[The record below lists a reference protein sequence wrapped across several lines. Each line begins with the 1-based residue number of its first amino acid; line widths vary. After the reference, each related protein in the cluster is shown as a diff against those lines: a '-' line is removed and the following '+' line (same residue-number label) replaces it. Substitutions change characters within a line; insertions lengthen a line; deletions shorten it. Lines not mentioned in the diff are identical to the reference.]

1 MNYVPHTNEDRS
13 EMLEAIGISGID
25 ELFSDIPSEVKL
37 DHDLNLPPALSEFE
51 LIKYMSQLAGKNTT
65 TNRLVSFLGAGVYDH
80 YVPSVVRHIISRS
93 EFYTSYTPYQ
103 AEISQGMLQS
113 IFEYQTLMCELTAM
127 DISNASLYDG
137 ATAIAEAAM
146 MASRLTRKQEVII
159 SSAVHPDYRRVLRTY
174 AHNLGLNIID
184 VPFKNGA
191 TDIEALATL
200 ASDKTAC
207 VILQSPNFFGCI
219 ENMALAAE
227 VAHEKKALF
236 VASVDPI
243 SLGILAPPGEYGAD
257 IAVGE
262 GQGLGIPMAFGG
274 PHLGFLTC
282 RKEHMRQM
290 PGRVV
295 GETHDSQG
303 RRGYLLTL
311 QAREQHIR
319 RDRATSNICS
329 NQALCALAA
338 TVYLSWLG
346 KQGIREVAEQCLNK
360 AHYACQRLSGLP
372 GFEQKY
378 SAPFFKEFTIKTP
391 LDPERISS
399 HLLESNILGGV
410 PLGQFYPELA
420 DSMLVA
426 VTEKRTGEEID
437 ALCRALEGLV

>member
-1 MNYVPHTNEDRS
+1 
-13 EMLEAIGISGID
+13 MLKTIGVSSID
-25 ELFSDIPSEVKL
+25 ELFSDVPSQVKL
-37 DHDLNLPPALSEFE
+37 DRKLNLPPAMSEFQ
-51 LIKYMSQLAGKNTT
+51 LMKYMSDLAGKNTT
-65 TNRLVSFLGAGVYDH
+65 TDRMVSFLGAGVYDH
-80 YVPSVVRHIISRS
+80 YVPSVVKHIISRS

-103 AEISQGMLQS
+103 AEVSQGMLQS

-137 ATAIAEAAM
+137 ATAITEAAM

-159 SSAVHPDYRRVLRTY
+159 SQAVHPDYRRTLRTY
-174 AHNLGLNIID
+174 AHNLELNVTE
-184 VPFKNGA
+184 VPFKDGS
-191 TDIEALATL
+191 TDIKAIRDLV
-200 ASDKTAC
+200 SDSTAC

-227 VAHEKKALF
+227 AAHEKKALF
-236 VASVDPI
+236 VACVDPI
-243 SLGILAPPGEYGAD
+243 SLGIIAPPGEYGAD

-262 GQGLGIPMAFGG
+262 AQGLGIPMGFGG
-274 PHLGFLTC
+274 PHLGFMTC

-290 PGRVV
+290 PGRVA
-295 GETHDSQG
+295 GETHDNQG

-346 KQGIREVAEQCLNK
+346 KQGIKEVAEQCVAK
-360 AHYACQRLSGLP
+360 AHYACEKLSEIP
-372 GFEQKY
+372 GFERKH
-378 SAPFFKEFTIKTP
+378 SAPFFKEFAVKTP
-391 LDPERISS
+391 VNPEKLCKG
-399 HLLESNILGGV
+399 LLEASILGGL
-410 PLGQFYPELA
+410 PLGRFYSGLS

-426 VTEKRTGEEID
+426 VTEKRTKGEID

>member
-1 MNYVPHTNEDRS
+1 MNYVPHTSEDRS
-13 EMLEAIGISGID
+13 EMLKTIGVSSID
-25 ELFSDIPSEVKL
+25 ELFSDVPSQVKL
-37 DHDLNLPPALSEFE
+37 DRKLNLPPAMSEFQ
-51 LIKYMSQLAGKNTT
+51 LMKYMSDLAGKNTT
-65 TNRLVSFLGAGVYDH
+65 TDRMVSFLGAGVYDH
-80 YVPSVVRHIISRS
+80 YVPSVVKHIISRS

-103 AEISQGMLQS
+103 AEVSQGMLQS

-137 ATAIAEAAM
+137 ATAITEAAM

-159 SSAVHPDYRRVLRTY
+159 SQAVHPDYRRTLRTY
-174 AHNLGLNIID
+174 AHNLELNVTE
-184 VPFKNGA
+184 VPFKDGS
-191 TDIEALATL
+191 TDIKAIRDLV
-200 ASDKTAC
+200 SDSTAC

-227 VAHEKKALF
+227 AAHEKKALF
-236 VASVDPI
+236 VACVDPI
-243 SLGILAPPGEYGAD
+243 SLGIIAPPGEYGAD

-262 GQGLGIPMAFGG
+262 AQGLGIPMGFGG
-274 PHLGFLTC
+274 PHLGFMTC

-290 PGRVV
+290 PGRVA
-295 GETHDSQG
+295 GETHDNQG

-346 KQGIREVAEQCLNK
+346 KQGIKEVAQQCVAK
-360 AHYACQRLSGLP
+360 AHYACEKLSEIP
-372 GFEQKY
+372 GFERKH
-378 SAPFFKEFTIKTP
+378 SAPFFKEFAVKTP
-391 LDPERISS
+391 VNPEKLCKG
-399 HLLESNILGGV
+399 LLEANILGGL
-410 PLGQFYPELA
+410 PLGRFYSGLS

-426 VTEKRTGEEID
+426 VTEKRTKGEID

>member
-1 MNYVPHTNEDRS
+1 MNYVPHTSEDRS
-13 EMLEAIGISGID
+13 EMLKTIGVSSID
-25 ELFSDIPSEVKL
+25 ELFSDVPSQVKL
-37 DHDLNLPPALSEFE
+37 DRKLNLPPAMSEFQ
-51 LIKYMSQLAGKNTT
+51 LMKYMSDLAGKNTT
-65 TNRLVSFLGAGVYDH
+65 TDRMVSFLGAGVYDH
-80 YVPSVVRHIISRS
+80 YVPSVVKHIISRS

-103 AEISQGMLQS
+103 AEVSQGMLQS

-137 ATAIAEAAM
+137 ATAITEAAM

-159 SSAVHPDYRRVLRTY
+159 SQAVHPDYRRTLRTY
-174 AHNLGLNIID
+174 AHNLELNVTE
-184 VPFKNGA
+184 VPFKDGS
-191 TDIEALATL
+191 TDIKAIRDLV
-200 ASDKTAC
+200 SDSTAC

-227 VAHEKKALF
+227 AAHEKKALF
-236 VASVDPI
+236 VACVDPI
-243 SLGILAPPGEYGAD
+243 SLGIIAPPGEYGAD

-262 GQGLGIPMAFGG
+262 AQGLGIPMGFGG
-274 PHLGFLTC
+274 PHLGFMTC

-290 PGRVV
+290 PGRVA
-295 GETHDSQG
+295 GETHDNQG

-346 KQGIREVAEQCLNK
+346 KQGIKEVAEQCVAK
-360 AHYACQRLSGLP
+360 AHYACEKLSEIP
-372 GFEQKY
+372 GFERKH
-378 SAPFFKEFTIKTP
+378 SAPFFKEFAVKTP
-391 LDPERISS
+391 VNPEKLCKG
-399 HLLESNILGGV
+399 LLEANILGGL
-410 PLGQFYPELA
+410 PLGRFYSGLS

-426 VTEKRTGEEID
+426 VTEKRTKEEID

>member
-1 MNYVPHTNEDRS
+1 MNYVPHTSEDRS
-13 EMLEAIGISGID
+13 EMLKTIGVSSID
-25 ELFSDIPSEVKL
+25 ELFSDVPSQVKL
-37 DHDLNLPPALSEFE
+37 DRKLNLPPAMSEFQ
-51 LIKYMSQLAGKNTT
+51 LMKYMSDLAGKNTT
-65 TNRLVSFLGAGVYDH
+65 TDRMVSFLGAGVYDH
-80 YVPSVVRHIISRS
+80 YVPSVVKHIISRS

-103 AEISQGMLQS
+103 AEVSQGMLQS

-137 ATAIAEAAM
+137 ATAITEAAM

-159 SSAVHPDYRRVLRTY
+159 SQAVHPDYRRTLRTY
-174 AHNLGLNIID
+174 AHNLELNVTE
-184 VPFKNGA
+184 VPFKDGS
-191 TDIEALATL
+191 TDIKAIRDLV
-200 ASDKTAC
+200 SDSTAC

-227 VAHEKKALF
+227 AAHEKKALF
-236 VASVDPI
+236 VACVDPI
-243 SLGILAPPGEYGAD
+243 SLGIIAPPGEYGAD

-262 GQGLGIPMAFGG
+262 AQGLGIPMGFGG
-274 PHLGFLTC
+274 PHLGFMTC

-290 PGRVV
+290 PGRVA
-295 GETHDSQG
+295 GETHDNQG

-346 KQGIREVAEQCLNK
+346 KQGIKEVAQQCVAK
-360 AHYACQRLSGLP
+360 AHYACEKLSEIP
-372 GFEQKY
+372 GFERKH
-378 SAPFFKEFTIKTP
+378 SAPFFKEFAVKTP
-391 LDPERISS
+391 VNPEKLCKG
-399 HLLESNILGGV
+399 LLEASILGGL
-410 PLGQFYPELA
+410 PLGRFYSGLS

-426 VTEKRTGEEID
+426 VTEKRTKGEID

>member
-1 MNYVPHTNEDRS
+1 MNYVPHTSEDRS
-13 EMLEAIGISGID
+13 EMLKNIGVSSID
-25 ELFSDIPSEVKL
+25 ELFSDVPSQVRPDRK
-37 DHDLNLPPALSEFE
+37 LNLPPAMSEFD
-51 LIKYMSQLAGKNTT
+51 LMKYMSDLAGKNTT
-65 TNRLVSFLGAGVYDH
+65 TDRMVSFLGAGVYDH
-80 YVPSVVRHIISRS
+80 YVPSVVKHIISRS

-103 AEISQGMLQS
+103 AEVSQGMLQS

-159 SSAVHPDYRRVLRTY
+159 SRAVHPDYRRTLRTY
-174 AHNLGLNIID
+174 AHNLELNVTE
-184 VPFKNGA
+184 VPFKDGA
-191 TDIEALATL
+191 TDIKVIRDLV
-200 ASDKTAC
+200 SDKTAC

-219 ENMALAAE
+219 ENMALVAE

-236 VASVDPI
+236 VACVDPI
-243 SLGILAPPGEYGAD
+243 SLGIIAPPGEYGAD

-262 GQGLGIPMAFGG
+262 GQGLGIPMGFGG
-274 PHLGFLTC
+274 PHLGFMTC

-290 PGRVV
+290 PGRVA
-295 GETHDSQG
+295 GETHDNQG

-346 KQGIREVAEQCLNK
+346 KQGIKEVAEQCVEK
-360 AHYACQRLSGLP
+360 AHYACEKLSQIP
-372 GFEQKY
+372 GFERKH
-378 SAPFFKEFTIKTP
+378 SAPFFKEFAVKTP
-391 LDPERISS
+391 VKPERLCKG
-399 HLLESNILGGV
+399 LLEADILGGL
-410 PLGQFYPELA
+410 PLGRFYSDLS

-426 VTEKRTGEEID
+426 VTEKRTKEEID

>member
-1 MNYVPHTNEDRS
+1 MNYVPHTSEDRS
-13 EMLEAIGISGID
+13 EMLKTIGVSSID
-25 ELFSDIPSEVKL
+25 ELFSDVPSQVKL
-37 DHDLNLPPALSEFE
+37 DRKLNLPPAMSEFQ
-51 LIKYMSQLAGKNTT
+51 LMKYMSDLAGKNTT
-65 TNRLVSFLGAGVYDH
+65 TDRMVSFLGAGVYDH
-80 YVPSVVRHIISRS
+80 YVPSVVKHIISRS

-103 AEISQGMLQS
+103 AEVSQGMLQS

-137 ATAIAEAAM
+137 ATAITEAAM

-159 SSAVHPDYRRVLRTY
+159 SQAVHPDYRRTLRTY
-174 AHNLGLNIID
+174 AHNLELNVTE
-184 VPFKNGA
+184 VPFKDGS
-191 TDIEALATL
+191 TDIKAIRDLV
-200 ASDKTAC
+200 SDSTAC

-227 VAHEKKALF
+227 AAHEKKALF
-236 VASVDPI
+236 VACVDPI
-243 SLGILAPPGEYGAD
+243 SLGIIAPPGEYGAD

-262 GQGLGIPMAFGG
+262 AQGLGIPMGFGG
-274 PHLGFLTC
+274 PHLGFMTC

-290 PGRVV
+290 PGRVA
-295 GETHDSQG
+295 GETHDNQG

-346 KQGIREVAEQCLNK
+346 KQGIKEVAEQCVAK
-360 AHYACQRLSGLP
+360 AHYACEKLSEIP
-372 GFEQKY
+372 GFERKH
-378 SAPFFKEFTIKTP
+378 SAPFFKEFAVKTP
-391 LDPERISS
+391 VNPEKLCKG
-399 HLLESNILGGV
+399 LLEASILGGL
-410 PLGQFYPELA
+410 PLGRFYSGLS

-426 VTEKRTGEEID
+426 VTEKRTKGEID

>member
-1 MNYVPHTNEDRS
+1 MNYVPHTSEDRS
-13 EMLEAIGISGID
+13 EMLKTIGVSSIA
-25 ELFSDIPSEVKL
+25 ELFSDVPFEVKL
-37 DHDLNLPPALSEFE
+37 DRKLSLPPAMSELE
-51 LIKYMSQLAGKNTT
+51 LMKFMSNLAGKNTT
-65 TNRLVSFLGAGVYDH
+65 TDCMVSFLGAGVYDH

-103 AEISQGMLQS
+103 AEVSQGMLQS

-137 ATAIAEAAM
+137 ATGIAEAAM
-146 MASRLTRKQEVII
+146 MASRLTRRQEVII
-159 SSAVHPDYRRVLRTY
+159 SRAVHPDYRRTLRTY
-174 AHNLGLNIID
+174 AHNLELNVIE
-184 VPFKNGA
+184 VPFKDGA
-191 TDIEALATL
+191 TDIDAIKALV
-200 ASDKTAC
+200 SDKTAC

-236 VASVDPI
+236 IACVDPI
-243 SLGILAPPGEYGAD
+243 SLGIIAPPGEYGAD

-262 GQGLGIPMAFGG
+262 GQGLGIPMGFGG
-274 PHLGFLTC
+274 PHLGFMTC

-290 PGRVV
+290 PGRVS
-295 GETHDSQG
+295 GQTRDSQG

-346 KQGIREVAEQCLNK
+346 KQGIRGVAELCVEK
-360 AHYACQRLSGLP
+360 AHYACEKLSQIP
-372 GFEQKY
+372 GVKRKH
-378 SAPFFKEFTIKTP
+378 SAPFFKEFTIETSIK
-391 LDPERISS
+391 PEKICQG
-399 HLLESNILGGV
+399 LLKAGILGGL
-410 PLGQFYPELA
+410 PLGRFYPDLS
-420 DSMLVA
+420 DSMLIA
-426 VTEKRTGEEID
+426 VTEKRTKEEID
-437 ALCRALEGLV
+437 SLCRALEGLV

>member
-1 MNYVPHTNEDRS
+1 MNYVPHTSEDRS
-13 EMLEAIGISGID
+13 EMLKVIGVSSID
-25 ELFSDIPSEVKL
+25 ELFSDVPSEVKL
-37 DHDLNLPPALSEFE
+37 HRELNLPAAMSEFE
-51 LIKYMSQLAGKNTT
+51 LIKYMSGLAGKNTT
-65 TNRLVSFLGAGVYDH
+65 TDNMVSFLGAGVYDH
-80 YVPSVVRHIISRS
+80 YVPSVVKHIISRS

-159 SSAVHPDYRRVLRTY
+159 SRAVHPDYRRTLRTY
-174 AHNLGLNIID
+174 AHNLELNVIE
-184 VPFKNGA
+184 VPFKHGA
-191 TDIEALATL
+191 TDIEALRDL
-200 ASDKTAC
+200 VSDETAC

-227 VAHEKKALF
+227 VAHGEKALF
-236 VASVDPI
+236 VACVDPI

-262 GQGLGIPMAFGG
+262 GQGLGIPMGFGG

-282 RKEHMRQM
+282 RKEHLRQM
-290 PGRVV
+290 PGRVA

-346 KQGIREVAEQCLNK
+346 KQGIKEVAELCVQK
-360 AHYACQRLSGLP
+360 AHYACEKLSLIP
-372 GFEQKY
+372 GFEQKHE
-378 SAPFFKEFTIKTP
+378 APFFKEFVVKTP
-391 LDPERISS
+391 LKPEELCAD
-399 HLLESNILGGV
+399 LLEANILGGL
-410 PLGQFYPELA
+410 PLGRFYSDLS
-420 DSMLVA
+420 DSILVA
-426 VTEKRTGEEID
+426 VTEKRTKEEID
-437 ALCRALEGLV
+437 TLCRALEGLV

>member
-1 MNYVPHTNEDRS
+1 MNYVPHTSEDRS
-13 EMLEAIGISGID
+13 EMLKTIGVSSID
-25 ELFSDIPSEVKL
+25 ELFSDVPSQVKL
-37 DHDLNLPPALSEFE
+37 DRKLNLPPAMSEFQ
-51 LIKYMSQLAGKNTT
+51 LMKYMSDLAGKNTT
-65 TNRLVSFLGAGVYDH
+65 TDRMVSFLGAGVYDH
-80 YVPSVVRHIISRS
+80 YVPSVVKHIISRS

-103 AEISQGMLQS
+103 AEVSQGMLQS

-137 ATAIAEAAM
+137 ATAITEAAM

-159 SSAVHPDYRRVLRTY
+159 SQAVHPDYRRTLRTY
-174 AHNLGLNIID
+174 AHNLELNVTE
-184 VPFKNGA
+184 VPFKDGS
-191 TDIEALATL
+191 TDIKAIRDLV
-200 ASDKTAC
+200 SDSTAC

-227 VAHEKKALF
+227 AAHEKKALF
-236 VASVDPI
+236 VACVDPI
-243 SLGILAPPGEYGAD
+243 SLGIIAPPGEYGAD

-262 GQGLGIPMAFGG
+262 AQGLGIPMGFGG
-274 PHLGFLTC
+274 PHLGFMTC

-290 PGRVV
+290 PGRVA
-295 GETHDSQG
+295 GETHDNQG

-346 KQGIREVAEQCLNK
+346 KQGIKEVAEQCVAK
-360 AHYACQRLSGLP
+360 AHYACEKLSEIP
-372 GFEQKY
+372 GFERKH
-378 SAPFFKEFTIKTP
+378 SAPFFKEFAVKTP
-391 LDPERISS
+391 VNPEKLCKG
-399 HLLESNILGGV
+399 LLEANILGGL
-410 PLGQFYPELA
+410 PLGRFYSGLS

-426 VTEKRTGEEID
+426 VTEKRTKGEID

>member
-1 MNYVPHTNEDRS
+1 MNYVPHTSEDRS
-13 EMLEAIGISGID
+13 EMLKTIGVSSVD
-25 ELFSDIPSEVKL
+25 ELFSDVPSQVKL
-37 DHDLNLPPALSEFE
+37 DRKLNLPPAMSEFE
-51 LIKYMSQLAGKNTT
+51 LMKYMSDLAGKNTT
-65 TNRLVSFLGAGVYDH
+65 TDRMVSFLGAGVYDH
-80 YVPSVVRHIISRS
+80 YVPSVVKHIISRS

-103 AEISQGMLQS
+103 AEVSQGMLQS

-159 SSAVHPDYRRVLRTY
+159 SRAVHPDYRRTLRTY
-174 AHNLGLNIID
+174 AHNLELNITE
-184 VPFKNGA
+184 VPLKDGA
-191 TDIEALATL
+191 TDIEAVRDLV
-200 ASDKTAC
+200 SDKTAC

-227 VAHEKKALF
+227 AAHEKKALF
-236 VASVDPI
+236 VACVDPI
-243 SLGILAPPGEYGAD
+243 SLGIIAPPGEYGAD

-262 GQGLGIPMAFGG
+262 GQGLGIPMGFGG

-290 PGRVV
+290 PGRVA
-295 GETHDSQG
+295 GETHDDQG

-346 KQGIREVAEQCLNK
+346 KQGIKEIAEQCIEK
-360 AHYACQRLSGLP
+360 AHYACGKLCEIP

-378 SAPFFKEFTIKTP
+378 SAPFFKEFVVRTP
-391 LDPERISS
+391 VEPEK
-399 HLLESNILGGV
+399 LCKGVLEADILGGL
-410 PLGQFYPELA
+410 PLGRFYSDLS

-426 VTEKRTGEEID
+426 VTEKRTKEEID

>member
-1 MNYVPHTNEDRS
+1 MNYVPHTSEDRS
-13 EMLEAIGISGID
+13 EMLRTIGVSSID
-25 ELFSDIPSEVKL
+25 ELFSDVPSQVKL
-37 DHDLNLPPALSEFE
+37 DRKLNLPPAMSEFE
-51 LIKYMSQLAGKNTT
+51 LMKYMSDLAGKNTT
-65 TNRLVSFLGAGVYDH
+65 TDRMVSFLGAGVYDH
-80 YVPSVVRHIISRS
+80 YVPSVVKHIISRS

-103 AEISQGMLQS
+103 AEVSQGMLQS

-137 ATAIAEAAM
+137 ATAITEAAM

-159 SSAVHPDYRRVLRTY
+159 SQAVHPDYRRTLRTY
-174 AHNLGLNIID
+174 AHNLELNVTE
-184 VPFKNGA
+184 VPFKDGS
-191 TDIEALATL
+191 TDIKAIRDLV
-200 ASDKTAC
+200 SDSTAC

-227 VAHEKKALF
+227 AAHEKKALF
-236 VASVDPI
+236 VACVDPI
-243 SLGILAPPGEYGAD
+243 SLGIIAPPGEYGAD

-262 GQGLGIPMAFGG
+262 AQGLGIPMGFGG
-274 PHLGFLTC
+274 PHLGFMTC

-290 PGRVV
+290 PGRVA
-295 GETHDSQG
+295 GETHDNQG

-346 KQGIREVAEQCLNK
+346 KQGIKEVAEQCVAK
-360 AHYACQRLSGLP
+360 AHYACEKLSEIP
-372 GFEQKY
+372 GFERKH
-378 SAPFFKEFTIKTP
+378 SAPFFKEFAVKTP
-391 LDPERISS
+391 VNPEKLCKG
-399 HLLESNILGGV
+399 LLEASILGGL
-410 PLGQFYPELA
+410 PLGRFYSGLS

-426 VTEKRTGEEID
+426 VTEKRTKGEID

>member
-1 MNYVPHTNEDRS
+1 MNYVPHTSEDRS
-13 EMLEAIGISGID
+13 EMLKTIGVSSID
-25 ELFSDIPSEVKL
+25 ELFSDVPSQVKL
-37 DHDLNLPPALSEFE
+37 DRKLNLPPAMSEFQ
-51 LIKYMSQLAGKNTT
+51 LMKYMSDLAGKNTT
-65 TNRLVSFLGAGVYDH
+65 TDRMVSFLGAGVYDH
-80 YVPSVVRHIISRS
+80 YVPSVVKHIISRS

-103 AEISQGMLQS
+103 AEVSQGMLQS

-137 ATAIAEAAM
+137 ATAITEAAM

-159 SSAVHPDYRRVLRTY
+159 SQAVHPDYRRTLRTY
-174 AHNLGLNIID
+174 AHNLELNVTE
-184 VPFKNGA
+184 VPFKDGS
-191 TDIEALATL
+191 TDIKAIRDLV
-200 ASDKTAC
+200 SDNTAC

-227 VAHEKKALF
+227 AAHEKKALF
-236 VASVDPI
+236 VACVDPI
-243 SLGILAPPGEYGAD
+243 SLGIIAPPGEYGAD

-262 GQGLGIPMAFGG
+262 AQGLGIPMGFGG
-274 PHLGFLTC
+274 PHLGFMTC

-290 PGRVV
+290 PGRVA
-295 GETHDSQG
+295 GETHDNQG

-346 KQGIREVAEQCLNK
+346 KQGIKEVAEQCVAK
-360 AHYACQRLSGLP
+360 AHYACEKLSEIP
-372 GFEQKY
+372 GFERKH
-378 SAPFFKEFTIKTP
+378 SAPFFKEFAVKTP
-391 LDPERISS
+391 VNPEKLCKG
-399 HLLESNILGGV
+399 LLEASILGGL
-410 PLGQFYPELA
+410 PLGRFYSGLS

-426 VTEKRTGEEID
+426 VTEKRTKGEID

>member
-1 MNYVPHTNEDRS
+1 MNYVPHTSEDRS
-13 EMLEAIGISGID
+13 EMLKTIGVSSVD
-25 ELFSDIPSEVKL
+25 ELFSDVPSQVKL
-37 DHDLNLPPALSEFE
+37 DRKLNLPPAMSEFQ
-51 LIKYMSQLAGKNTT
+51 LMKYMSDLAGKNTT
-65 TNRLVSFLGAGVYDH
+65 TDRMVSFLGAGVYDH
-80 YVPSVVRHIISRS
+80 YVPSVVKHIISRS

-103 AEISQGMLQS
+103 AEVSQGMLQS

-159 SSAVHPDYRRVLRTY
+159 SQAVHPDYRRTLRTY
-174 AHNLGLNIID
+174 AHNLELNVTE
-184 VPFKNGA
+184 VPFKDGS
-191 TDIEALATL
+191 TDIKAIRDLV
-200 ASDKTAC
+200 SDSTAC

-227 VAHEKKALF
+227 AAHEKKALF
-236 VASVDPI
+236 VACVDPI
-243 SLGILAPPGEYGAD
+243 SLGIIAPPGEYGAD

-262 GQGLGIPMAFGG
+262 AQGLGIPMGFGG
-274 PHLGFLTC
+274 PHLGFMTC

-290 PGRVV
+290 PGRVA
-295 GETHDSQG
+295 GETHDNQG

-346 KQGIREVAEQCLNK
+346 KQGIKEVAEQCVAK
-360 AHYACQRLSGLP
+360 AHYACEKLSEIP
-372 GFEQKY
+372 GFERKH
-378 SAPFFKEFTIKTP
+378 SAPFFKEFAVKTP
-391 LDPERISS
+391 VNPEILCKG
-399 HLLESNILGGV
+399 LLEANILGGL
-410 PLGQFYPELA
+410 PLGRFYSGLS

-426 VTEKRTGEEID
+426 VTEKRTKEEID